1 MNDKIPYGTL
11 IHDILLRKNLG
22 VNEISYFEGM
32 FAHLFSSLKPTTNKF
47 TLWNKWRINKSLS
60 KIIMEGSIKE
70 DKNKSETKA

>member
-32 FAHLFSSLKPTTNKF
+32 FAHLFSSLNATKKRRTINNLVVEPTTTN
-47 TLWNKWRINKSLS
+47 SLY
-60 KIIMEGSIKE
+60 ETNEETIK
-70 DKNKSETKA
+70 A